1 MRAGTPRPEA
11 KPERTWVLQGVALGT
26 FLLSRSSVNGSG
38 LSLPVPFSTDH
49 LTSLFYA
56 KSRPVFLL
64 SVFKQFVVGTHPL
77 LPLLSRAGKGAGTWF
92 TLSFPPC
99 SHLPHTGSSN
109 LHLFVPQPQ
118 AFPCLGSLPSACS
131 PAPALFPRLRL
142 NSLPSPRSVPQ
153 VALRASANPA
163 TCFHSAQLA
172 LRSPRSC

>member
-1 MRAGTPRPEA
+1 MTGNVRGTQVIPLGASQSPAVTGKRQVQKSCTE
-11 KPERTWVLQGVALGT
+11 EGVVI
-26 FLLSRSSVNGSG
+26 RHSSWGAFTAV
-38 LSLPVPFSTDH
+38 SLNP
-49 LTSLFYA
+49 
-56 KSRPVFLL
+56 
-64 SVFKQFVVGTHPL
+64 
-77 LPLLSRAGKGAGTWF
+77 LPLLSRAGKGAGTRF

-118 AFPCLGSLPSACS
+118 AFPRLGSLPSACS